1 MLKIVVASKFVLLQT
16 EMEREIQFNRLVMR
30 ERDGERNGER
40 ERVRERET
48 EMERERQFNRLVMR
62 AIHNATRPPGGI
74 CSTCFLFGPDLI

>member
-40 ERVRERET
+40 ERES
-48 EMERERQFNRLVMR
+48 ERERDRNGERKAV
-62 AIHNATRPPGGI
+62 
-74 CSTCFLFGPDLI
+74 